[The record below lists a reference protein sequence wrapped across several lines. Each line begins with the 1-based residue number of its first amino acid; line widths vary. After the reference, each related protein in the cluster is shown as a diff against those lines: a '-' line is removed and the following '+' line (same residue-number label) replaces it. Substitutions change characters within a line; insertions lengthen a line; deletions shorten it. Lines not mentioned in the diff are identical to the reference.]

1 MILSDRNLMMK
12 QSETLPDFGYH
23 INTKVTNYQAAKST
37 GINHIIFLYNQQN
50 RCFSRIIRIKESYNN
65 EI

>member
-12 QSETLPDFGYH
+12 QSETLPDIEY
-23 INTKVTNYQAAKST
+23 KVTNYQAAKST

-50 RCFSRIIRIKESYNN
+50 RCFFHIIRIKESYNN